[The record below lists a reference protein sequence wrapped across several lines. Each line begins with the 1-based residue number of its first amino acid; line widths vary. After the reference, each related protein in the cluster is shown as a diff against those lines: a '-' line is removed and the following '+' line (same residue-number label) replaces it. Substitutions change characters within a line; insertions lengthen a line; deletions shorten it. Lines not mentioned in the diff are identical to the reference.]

1 MQALV
6 KSKSPCNCENSVYSL
21 MPRHLGVGS
30 VRWVCSSMSASAMQ
44 ENQHLQQKVALMFAQ
59 TNQTHND
66 VMATSI
72 THLFWCCGWPR
83 LFRNHIQLRIN

>member
-1 MQALV
+1 
-6 KSKSPCNCENSVYSL
+6 
-21 MPRHLGVGS
+21 
-30 VRWVCSSMSASAMQ
+30 MSASAMQ

-72 THLFWCCGWPR
+72 NHLFWCCGWPR
-83 LFRNHIQLRIN
+83 VFRNHVLLRIN